1 MSLVVDTHRQY
12 LEDDA
17 RVSAFRRALAE
28 VLRPGDT
35 VLDLGSGT
43 GILGLLAC
51 EAGAGRVYSMEETGL
66 SELARAVAAA
76 NGVADRIVFVQG
88 WSREARLPE
97 RVDVIVCDF
106 IGGFGF
112 DATLVGDG
120 SNARDRFLKPGGT
133 MIPRFVEIEVA
144 PVEDADA
151 YSRIEFWTRRPYG
164 FDFAPARR
172 WAANTGYP
180 LFTSTEASLGS
191 PATIACIDMMTIEG
205 TPVSLA
211 HRFVATRSGTLHGL
225 GAWFRARLSPTVVL
239 SNAPDAQPR
248 MNRRNVFFPIDT
260 PAAVDAGDL
269 IDVRMQVIPTETVV
283 AWSVDIR
290 SPGTSTVKGRFRQS
304 TLNGMLLS
312 RDELRRTNPTFVPQR
327 TPRGNA
333 RLDVLTLCDGQRP
346 LAEIER
352 EMLRLHP
359 DLFRSLGEAGAFVAE
374 VVTRY
379 SV

>member
-12 LEDDA
+12 LEDNA

-28 VLRPGDT
+28 VVRPGQT

-66 SELARAVAAA
+66 SELARAVADA
-76 NGVADRIVFVQG
+76 NGFADRIVPVQR
-88 WSREARLPE
+88 WSREATLPE

-112 DATLVGDG
+112 DSTLVGDG
-120 SNARDRFLKPGGT
+120 SDARDKFLKAGGT
-133 MIPRFVEIEVA
+133 MIPRGIELEMA
-144 PVEDADA
+144 PVEDAVA
-151 YSRIEFWTRRPYG
+151 YDRIEFWARRPYG
-164 FDFAPARR
+164 FDFSPVWR

-180 LFTSTEASLGS
+180 QFTSSEATLASS
-191 PATIACIDMMTIEG
+191 ATMTCIDMMTIDA
-205 TPVSLA
+205 TPVSFA

-225 GAWFRARLSPTVVL
+225 GAWFRARLSPNVVM

-248 MNRRNVFFPIDT
+248 MNRRNVFFPIETPVAIDT
-260 PAAVDAGDL
+260 GDV
-269 IDVRMQVIPTETVV
+269 IDVRMQVIPAETVV
-283 AWSVDIR
+283 GWSVDIR
-290 SPGTSTVKGRFRQS
+290 GPDTTTVKGRFRQS

-312 RDELRRTNPTFVPQR
+312 RAELRRTKPSFVPRR
-327 TPRGNA
+327 TPRGDA
-333 RLDVLTLCDGQRP
+333 RLSVLTLCDSHRS

-359 DLFRSLGEAGAFVAE
+359 DLFQSLGEAGAFVAE